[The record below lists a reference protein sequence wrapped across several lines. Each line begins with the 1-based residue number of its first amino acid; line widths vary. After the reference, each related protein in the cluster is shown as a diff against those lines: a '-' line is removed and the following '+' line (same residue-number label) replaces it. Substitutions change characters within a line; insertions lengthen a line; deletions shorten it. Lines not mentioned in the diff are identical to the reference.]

1 MNAVLVGS
9 DLHAPPLGIESCSLT
24 PGFALTGMTRRFVNT
39 SGPWRRRLMGH
50 VEAHTLYILLYT
62 HYMYIYHVYIYIHII
77 TCIYI
82 WYLYIYIYIYGIIPI
97 YLIYIY
103 TFIKSN

>member
-1 MNAVLVGS
+1 MNAILVGS

-50 VEAHTLYILLYT
+50 VEAYTYNNILPAHDL
-62 HYMYIYHVYIYIHII
+62 
-77 TCIYI
+77 
-82 WYLYIYIYIYGIIPI
+82 G
-97 YLIYIY
+97 
-103 TFIKSN
+103 

>member
-1 MNAVLVGS
+1 MNAILVGS

-50 VEAHTLYILLYT
+50 VEAYTLWILLYT
-62 HYMYIYHVYIYIHII
+62 HYVYIYIY
-77 TCIYI
+77 T
-82 WYLYIYIYIYGIIPI
+82 IYIYIYTI

-103 TFIKSN
+103 LYLHLLNQIKDICGIIVVCLISMK

>member
-1 MNAVLVGS
+1 MNAILVGS

-50 VEAHTLYILLYT
+50 VEAYT
-62 HYMYIYHVYIYIHII
+62 
-77 TCIYI
+77 
-82 WYLYIYIYIYGIIPI
+82 LYIYIYLHY
-97 YLIYIY
+97 IYIHFKHIVFMY
-103 TFIKSN
+103 GMYVYINMV